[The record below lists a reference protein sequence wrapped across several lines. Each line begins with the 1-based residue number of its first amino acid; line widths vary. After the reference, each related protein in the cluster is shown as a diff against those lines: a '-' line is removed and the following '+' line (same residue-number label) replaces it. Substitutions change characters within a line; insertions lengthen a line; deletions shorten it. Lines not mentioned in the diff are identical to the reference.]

1 MDRQYDGID
10 FHRRRSVIVGLSAAG
25 EKRSSVRVANDRLA
39 IAAAVAEAGP
49 DLEVVVEAS
58 YGWYWVVDLL
68 EANGAESTS
77 LTPRGLNWGQR
88 RVKNDER
95 DAIDLADMLR
105 LGRLPEAWIAPPA
118 TRELR
123 ELVRYRA
130 KLVALR
136 SGLKAQVHAVMA
148 KEGVLP
154 AAADLFCVAGM
165 AMADNYTTRVE
176 SLRDLIELY
185 DREVAMLEGEI
196 HIQLRHHRGY
206 HAIQAINGVGRT
218 IAAILVAEIGHAGR
232 FRSAEAL
239 CSWAGLTPRHRQ
251 SDIKTTRGSITKQ
264 GSKLVR
270 WALIEAVSRYHGG
283 PKLAG
288 DFRRIAERRG
298 NNKARVAVAR
308 KVLTLDSHCRCCR
321 GDPTDGT
328 IMALTGVA
336 ERLAVTLVPLGL
348 RVGGRLCDLDAMRL
362 PTARR
367 TGWVNPSANLDG
379 ESGARN
385 RDGVRRPMRCVD
397 VPLTADGADGQFGAG
412 TLVSVRVRARQGVAV
427 PDLRDRLSW
436 SRDKSRDRTRTGH
449 LRSLVRRPRTEIVP

>member
-1 MDRQYDGID
+1 MDRQYVGID
-10 FHRRRSVIVGLSAAG
+10 FHRRRSVIVRLSAAG
-25 EKRSSVRVANDRLA
+25 EMLSSVRIANDPVA

-49 DLEVVVEAS
+49 DPEVVVEAT

-68 EANGAESTS
+68 QVNGARVHLAS
-77 LTPRGLNWGQR
+77 PQGLNWGQR

-118 TRELR
+118 VRELR

-154 AAADLFCVAGM
+154 AAADLFCVAGNAQLDGL

-185 DREVAMLEGEI
+185 DREVAMLEREI
-196 HIQLRHHRGY
+196 HVQLRGHRGY
-206 HAIQAINGVGRT
+206 HALQAINGVGRT
-218 IAAILVAEIGHAGR
+218 IAAILVAEIGDVGR

-239 CSWAGLTPRHRQ
+239 CSWAGLTPRHRE

-298 NNKARVAVAR
+298 TNKARVAVAR
-308 KVLTLDSHCRCCR
+308 KVLTL
-321 GDPTDGT
+321 
-328 IMALTGVA
+328 VYY
-336 ERLAVTLVPLGL
+336 GL
-348 RVGGRLCDLDAMRL
+348 R
-362 PTARR
+362 
-367 TGWVNPSANLDG
+367 DG
-379 ESGARN
+379 EI
-385 RDGVRRPMRCVD
+385 RC
-397 VPLTADGADGQFGAG
+397 LAQAQA
-412 TLVSVRVRARQGVAV
+412 A
-427 PDLRDRLSW
+427 
-436 SRDKSRDRTRTGH
+436 
-449 LRSLVRRPRTEIVP
+449 